1 MINKILLSNEM
12 PAKVTIEEIET
23 TYRKV
28 LENLDLTE
36 REMDILKT
44 YI

>member
-1 MINKILLSNEM
+1 MINEMLLDNEI
-12 PAKVTIEEIET
+12 PTKVTIEEIET

-28 LENLDLTE
+28 LEDLNLTE
-36 REMDILKT
+36 REFYILKT